1 LVRVVVDT
9 NILISA
15 VIRPLGTVGLVL
27 RHLRDGHYILIYS
40 EPILTEIVDVLNRPT
55 IRDKYGLT
63 QADIET
69 IIGLV
74 LLRGEVII
82 PKRRI
87 TVCRDPKDNMILEA
101 AIDGS
106 ADMIISGDQDLLSMR
121 TFEGI
126 AILTP
131 AEFIGHLD

>member
-1 LVRVVVDT
+1 MFRVVIDT

-27 RHLRDGHYILIYS
+27 RHLRDGHYKLLYS

-55 IRDKYGLT
+55 IRNKYGVT

-69 IIGLV
+69 IVGLV

-87 TVCRDPKDNMILEA
+87 TICRDPKDNMILEA
-101 AIDGS
+101 AADGF
-106 ADMIISGDQDLLSMR
+106 ADMIISGDQDLLSIGD
-121 TFEGI
+121 FEGI

-131 AEFIGHLD
+131 AEFISHLD